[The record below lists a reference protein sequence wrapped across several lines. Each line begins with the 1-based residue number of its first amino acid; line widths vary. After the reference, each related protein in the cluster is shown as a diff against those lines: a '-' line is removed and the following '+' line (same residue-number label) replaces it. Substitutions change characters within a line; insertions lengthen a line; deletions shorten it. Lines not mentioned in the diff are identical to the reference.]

1 LEELLAD
8 VFREVDE
15 ELRHEHY
22 AKLWQKYGRYVIV
35 LAVFVVVGTAA
46 NVGWREYV
54 RAAREADGAQFAAA
68 VELFVAGKSSEA
80 ATAFAG
86 LVADG
91 GDGYP
96 TLAALQQAAA
106 LASGGDQ
113 QGAIAI
119 YDRLAKTA
127 ESDLLQGLARL
138 LGALSALDGAAVGEV
153 ERRLVPLLAGQSPWR
168 YSARE
173 VAALAA
179 QQGGKLDE
187 AKKLFTELADDA
199 GAPAGIRARAAE
211 MLAALDGA
219 S

>member
-1 LEELLAD
+1 MAD

-15 ELRHEHY
+15 ELRQEHY

-35 LAVFVVVGTAA
+35 LAVLIVVATAT

-54 RAAREADGAQFAAA
+54 RNAREADGAKFAAA
-68 VELFVAGKSSEA
+68 VELFAAGKSSEA
-80 ATAFAG
+80 ANAFAG
-86 LVADG
+86 LVDDG

-96 TLAALQQAAA
+96 TLAGLQQAAA
-106 LASGGDQ
+106 LAAGGDQ

-127 ESDLLQGLARL
+127 NGELLQGLAQL
-138 LGALSALDGAAVGEV
+138 LGALSSLDGGAVGEV
-153 ERRLVPLLAGQSPWR
+153 ERRLEPLLGGQNPWR
-168 YSARE
+168 HSARE

-179 QQGGKLDE
+179 QQGGKLDQ
-187 AKKLFTELADDA
+187 ARKIFTELADDA
-199 GAPAGIRARAAE
+199 SAPAGIRARAAE
-211 MLAALDGA
+211 MLAALGGA